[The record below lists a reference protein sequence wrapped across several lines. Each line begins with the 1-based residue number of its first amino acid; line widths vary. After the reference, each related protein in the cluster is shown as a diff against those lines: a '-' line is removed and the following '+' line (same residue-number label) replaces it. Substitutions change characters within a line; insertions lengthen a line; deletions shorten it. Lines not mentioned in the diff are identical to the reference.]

1 MARGDTATIK
11 GGVLVSRQRRP
22 DQNVVPAS
30 LAEASDQG
38 QAAAARKNRENQTRQ
53 QIVRALESLGSAF
66 RTEWPGFVREF
77 CRDPLEQTIFTD
89 CALPPPFQ
97 PPEFDR
103 LNQTPEEWAKAA
115 SAAWDQSRER
125 FLQSCHD
132 WVVTGVD
139 EQIPAT
145 RTVRGPG
152 SKPKSER
159 GKNTV
164 LERRY
169 LWAAKYLLQVPRKEI
184 AAQDNANVT
193 TVGRVARE
201 TLLQANWL
209 ELAKA
214 EKRASRR

>member
-1 MARGDTATIK
+1 M
-11 GGVLVSRQRRP
+11 SRQRRP
-22 DQNVVPAS
+22 DQNVLLAS
-30 LAEASDQG
+30 PEEASNQG
-38 QAAAARKNRENQTRQ
+38 QAAAARKNRETRTRQ

-66 RTEWPGFVREF
+66 RTAWPGFVREF
-77 CRDPLEQTIFTD
+77 CRDPVEQTIFND
-89 CALPPPFQ
+89 CALPPPFL

-115 SAAWDQSRER
+115 NAAWDQFRER
-125 FLQSCHD
+125 YLQSCHD

-139 EQIPAT
+139 EEIPAT
-145 RTVRGPG
+145 RTVRGPR
-152 SKPKSER
+152 SKPKRER

-164 LERRY
+164 LERRH

-184 AAQDNANVT
+184 AAQDNANAT

-209 ELAKA
+209 ELTKT